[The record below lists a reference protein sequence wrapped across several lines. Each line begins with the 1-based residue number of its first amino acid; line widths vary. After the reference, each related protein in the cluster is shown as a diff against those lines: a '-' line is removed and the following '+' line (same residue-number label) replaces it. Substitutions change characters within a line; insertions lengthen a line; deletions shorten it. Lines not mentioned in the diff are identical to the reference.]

1 MVLFDAQITASQV
14 LQTLHSDEPY
24 LFLGAAFTTVGLVSI
39 AFSVLRRRF
48 DALLLWLAVFAFLY
62 GQRLW
67 LDSGL
72 LHLTMGTNEFFNR
85 IRWAVNFM
93 VPIPAFL
100 FFQAAGLT
108 PRRGKAITTAL
119 CFLFLGLTL
128 GVFFFG
134 RLQALHDINNIVVI
148 AALPWILVRTFL
160 QGSRDHDY
168 VILRRGLSCF
178 VVLAIWDNAL
188 GQRMQMPS
196 IEPYGFAIL
205 LGSLGY
211 IAARRSLKRD
221 VELGEIHQE
230 LELARRMQ
238 LSILPGPFP
247 PSNSFRVAA
256 RYLPMTSV
264 AGDLYDFLLAG
275 DRRTGLFIADVS
287 GHGVP
292 AALIASMVKMAAIS
306 QRALAAH
313 PAQLL
318 TGMNAALCGNTQGQ
332 FVTAAYVYLDA
343 DAQEL
348 RYAAAG
354 HPAMLLLRNGKV
366 SEVAE
371 NGLLLAVSDLEAYS
385 EKTLPL
391 QPGDRLLLYTDGL
404 IEARNA
410 KGELF
415 GEDAL
420 SAALSTTADL
430 MPDEAADRLIAAAQN
445 WAKSQDDDLT
455 VLVCD
460 YLGNR

>member
-1 MVLFDAQITASQV
+1 
-14 LQTLHSDEPY
+14 
-24 LFLGAAFTTVGLVSI
+24 
-39 AFSVLRRRF
+39 
-48 DALLLWLAVFAFLY
+48 
-62 GQRLW
+62 
-67 LDSGL
+67 
-72 LHLTMGTNEFFNR
+72 
-85 IRWAVNFM
+85 
-93 VPIPAFL
+93 
-100 FFQAAGLT
+100 
-108 PRRGKAITTAL
+108 
-119 CFLFLGLTL
+119 
-128 GVFFFG
+128 
-134 RLQALHDINNIVVI
+134 
-148 AALPWILVRTFL
+148 
-160 QGSRDHDY
+160 
-168 VILRRGLSCF
+168 
-178 VVLAIWDNAL
+178 
-188 GQRMQMPS
+188 
-196 IEPYGFAIL
+196 
-205 LGSLGY
+205 
-211 IAARRSLKRD
+211 
-221 VELGEIHQE
+221 
-230 LELARRMQ
+230 
-238 LSILPGPFP
+238 
-247 PSNSFRVAA
+247 
-256 RYLPMTSV
+256 
-264 AGDLYDFLLAG
+264 
-275 DRRTGLFIADVS
+275 
-287 GHGVP
+287 
-292 AALIASMVKMAAIS
+292 MAAIS